1 MKVALVHDWLTG
13 MRGGENVLEIFC
25 EMFPQADLYTLIH
38 VKGSVSKTIEE
49 RTIHTSFLQR
59 IPGIEKKYRWFLP
72 LMPTAIGS
80 FRLEGY
86 DLVLSS
92 SHCVAK
98 GVNPGGAPHLCYCFT
113 PMRYAW
119 DMYPDYFNRRRFSP
133 VTLAGIGVVT
143 PYLRRWDVSSRVD
156 RFIGISNHVR
166 ERIKRHYGR
175 DAEVIYPPV
184 DVDFYTPGRVGE
196 AKEGYVVISAFA
208 PYKRVDL
215 AVEAFNKMGK
225 PLHIVGG
232 GEDDGRL
239 KSAAGPSITFESGA
253 SRERLRELYRK
264 SSALIFPG
272 EEDFGIVPVEAMACG
287 TPVIAYGKGGAMET
301 VVPLGG
307 GENPTGVFFENQT
320 VEGLI
325 EAVRRFEAERREF
338 HTDALR
344 KNAERFSK
352 AVFVQRIS
360 TAVSDFLKTP
370 QGGRRT
376 GGGGGGYPSAVKR
389 FVSIFCSSSSRLD
402 PSFRHPIRSRR
413 TPTCPTSRCRRCP

>member
-38 VKGSVSKTIEE
+38 IKGSVSTTIED
-49 RTIHTSFLQR
+49 RTIHTSFLQH
-59 IPGIEKKYRWFLP
+59 IPGVEKKYRWFLP
-72 LMPTAIGS
+72 LMPAAIGS

-98 GVNPGGAPHLCYCFT
+98 GIDPGGAPSLCYCFT

-119 DMYPDYFNRRRFSP
+119 DMYGDYFNRRRFSP
-133 VTLAGIGVVT
+133 VTLAAIGAVM
-143 PYLRRWDVSSRVD
+143 PYLRRWDVGTSSRVD
-156 RFIGISNHVR
+156 RFIGISSHVR
-166 ERIKRHYGR
+166 ERINRHYDR
-175 DAEVIYPPV
+175 DADVIYPPV
-184 DVDFYTPGRVGE
+184 DVDFYTPGDG
-196 AKEGYVVISAFA
+196 AKEGYIVVSAFA

-215 AVEAFNKMGK
+215 AVEAFNRMGK

-239 KSAAGPSITFESGA
+239 RGAAGSSITFESGA

-264 SSALIFPG
+264 SAALIFPG

-301 VVPLGG
+301 VIPLGVP
-307 GENPTGVFFENQT
+307 NPTGVFFEQQT

-325 EAVRRFEAERREF
+325 EAVRRFEAERNVF
-338 HTDALR
+338 HTAALR

-352 AVFVQRIS
+352 AVFVERIS
-360 TAVSDFLKTP
+360 EAVREFLAA
-370 QGGRRT
+370 Q
-376 GGGGGGYPSAVKR
+376 A
-389 FVSIFCSSSSRLD
+389 
-402 PSFRHPIRSRR
+402 
-413 TPTCPTSRCRRCP
+413 

>member
-38 VKGSVSKTIEE
+38 VKGSVSKTIED
-49 RTIHTSFLQR
+49 RTIHTSFLQN
-59 IPGIEKKYRWFLP
+59 IPGVEKKYRWFLP
-72 LMPTAIGS
+72 LMPMAIGS

-98 GVNPGGAPHLCYCFT
+98 GINPGGAPSLCYCFT

-119 DMYPDYFNRRRFSP
+119 DMYGDYFNSRRFSP
-133 VTLAGIGVVT
+133 ITLSAIGAVM
-143 PYLRRWDVSSRVD
+143 PFLRRWDVRTSSRVD

-166 ERIKRHYGR
+166 ERINRHYDR
-175 DAEVIYPPV
+175 DADVIYPPV
-184 DVDFYTPGRVGE
+184 DVDFYTPGDGV
-196 AKEGYVVISAFA
+196 KEGYVIVSAFA

-215 AVEAFNKMGK
+215 AVEAFNAMGR

-239 KSAAGPSITFESGA
+239 RAIAGPSITFESGA

-287 TPVIAYGKGGAMET
+287 TPVIAYGKGGAVET
-301 VVPLGG
+301 IIPLGDK
-307 GENPTGVFFENQT
+307 NPTGLFFENQT

-325 EAVRRFEAERREF
+325 EAVRRFEAERNVF
-338 HTDALR
+338 HPEVLR

-352 AVFVQRIS
+352 QVFVERIRL
-360 TAVSDFLKTP
+360 AVADFLQK
-370 QGGRRT
+370 
-376 GGGGGGYPSAVKR
+376 
-389 FVSIFCSSSSRLD
+389 
-402 PSFRHPIRSRR
+402 
-413 TPTCPTSRCRRCP
+413 

>member
-38 VKGSVSKTIEE
+38 VKGSVSKTIEG
-49 RTIHTSFLQR
+49 RSVHSSFLQR
-59 IPGIEKKYRWFLP
+59 FPGVEKKYRWFLP
-72 LMPTAIGS
+72 LMPSAIES

-98 GVNPGGAPHLCYCFT
+98 GINPGGAPHLCYCFT

-119 DMYPDYFNRRRFSP
+119 EMYGEYFNRRRFSP
-133 VTLAGIGVVT
+133 LTLAGIGAVM
-143 PYLRRWDVSSRVD
+143 PYLRRWDVGTSSRVD
-156 RFIGISNHVR
+156 RFIAISNHVR
-166 ERIKRHYGR
+166 ERIKRQYGR
-175 DAEVIYPPV
+175 DADVIYPPV
-184 DVDFYTPGRVGE
+184 DVDFYTPGGEVG
-196 AKEGYVVISAFA
+196 KEGYVVISAFA

-215 AVEAFNKMGK
+215 AVEAFNRMGK
-225 PLHIVGG
+225 ELHIVGG

-239 KSAAGPSITFESGA
+239 RGMAGPSITFEGGA

-287 TPVIAYGKGGAMET
+287 TPVIAYGKGGATET
-301 VVPLGG
+301 VIPLGAQ
-307 GENPTGVFFENQT
+307 NPTGVFFENQT
-320 VEGLI
+320 VEGLM
-325 EAVRRFEAERREF
+325 EAVRRFEAERSVF
-338 HTDALR
+338 HPDALR

-352 AVFVQRIS
+352 AVFVDRMA
-360 TAVSDFLKTP
+360 TAVKNFLEP

-376 GGGGGGYPSAVKR
+376 GRGDGEGRPSAVK
-389 FVSIFCSSSSRLD
+389 
-402 PSFRHPIRSRR
+402 
-413 TPTCPTSRCRRCP
+413 